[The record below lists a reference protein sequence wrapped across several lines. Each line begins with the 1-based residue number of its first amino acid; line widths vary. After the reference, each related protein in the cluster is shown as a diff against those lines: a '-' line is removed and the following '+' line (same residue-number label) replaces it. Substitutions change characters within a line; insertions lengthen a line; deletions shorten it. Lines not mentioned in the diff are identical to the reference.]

1 MLKNIFLTDLFAI
14 EKKVCDNLVDKF
26 DNRKKCVI
34 DFINIQMIKI
44 IWLVELIQ
52 IHNYCNLNWGIY
64 MIYHEVQKIDS
75 VKCVLVCV
83 YNYQAEV

>member
-44 IWLVELIQ
+44 I
-52 IHNYCNLNWGIY
+52 
-64 MIYHEVQKIDS
+64 
-75 VKCVLVCV
+75 
-83 YNYQAEV
+83 